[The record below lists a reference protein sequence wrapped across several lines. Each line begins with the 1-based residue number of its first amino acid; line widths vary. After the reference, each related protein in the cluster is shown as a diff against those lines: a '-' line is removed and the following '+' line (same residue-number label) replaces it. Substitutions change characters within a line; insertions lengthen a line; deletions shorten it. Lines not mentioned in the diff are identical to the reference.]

1 MSCTAHKILKSI
13 SQMNL
18 GDVTDLKKKGKKRI
32 NKEGKKLNKNKKQKQ
47 KQKQKIKGEEQLPNL
62 TCYLR

>member
-18 GDVTDLKKKGKKRI
+18 GDVTDFKKRGKNEYI
-32 NKEGKKLNKNKKQKQ
+32 KKEKN
-47 KQKQKIKGEEQLPNL
+47 
-62 TCYLR
+62 

>member
-18 GDVTDLKKKGKKRI
+18 GDVTDFKKKGKKRI
-32 NKEGKKLNKNKKQKQ
+32 YKEGKKLNKNKKSREKN
-47 KQKQKIKGEEQLPNL
+47 ILFEVTGNA
-62 TCYLR
+62 TSVM

>member
-18 GDVTDLKKKGKKRI
+18 GDVTDFKKKGKKRI
-32 NKEGKKLNKNKKQKQ
+32 YKEGKKT
-47 KQKQKIKGEEQLPNL
+47 KQKQKIKGEEH
-62 TCYLR
+62 TI